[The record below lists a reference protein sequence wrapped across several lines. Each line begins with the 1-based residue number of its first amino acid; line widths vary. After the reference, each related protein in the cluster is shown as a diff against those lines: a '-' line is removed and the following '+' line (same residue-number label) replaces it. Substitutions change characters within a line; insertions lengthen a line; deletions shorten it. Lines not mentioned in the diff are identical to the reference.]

1 MRKYLAFI
9 GLLAAAALLP
19 GVAAAKDIAVSL
31 TKSQVATVCN
41 GAMYCEKS
49 CGLNGQN
56 TCTFGC
62 GSKGCSGMCSNCAAR
77 TTGVSAIR
85 GVFGG
90 TMSNAGSTAIRSTG
104 PTPTQTSGATNPN
117 ATRSLVTQP
126 ALLGTGGTAGS
137 GGTATRVKQG
147 QGVTH

>member
-1 MRKYLAFI
+1 MRKYLAFV
-9 GLLAAAALLP
+9 GLFAAAALLP

-62 GSKGCSGMCSNCAAR
+62 G
-77 TTGVSAIR
+77 
-85 GVFGG
+85 
-90 TMSNAGSTAIRSTG
+90 GSCPKLSTC
-104 PTPTQTSGATNPN
+104 
-117 ATRSLVTQP
+117 R
-126 ALLGTGGTAGS
+126 
-137 GGTATRVKQG
+137 
-147 QGVTH
+147 